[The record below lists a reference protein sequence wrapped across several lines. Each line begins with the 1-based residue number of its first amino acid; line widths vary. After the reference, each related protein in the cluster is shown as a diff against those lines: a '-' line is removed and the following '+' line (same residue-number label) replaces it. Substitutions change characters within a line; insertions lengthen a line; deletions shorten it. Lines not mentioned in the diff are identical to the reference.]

1 MDAIKYRKLYLQ
13 HNWDVNSF
21 IMVRKKLP
29 RWNFREHYGAGNHRD
44 VLSGKCFWIN
54 NTELC
59 MGYEMITNETIFR
72 PIFSHKRQR
81 LLDKVHLN
89 IINPIKFWNKIKSRF
104 FTTLSEKK
112 NIPLECIMHIIP
124 YVY

>member
-1 MDAIKYRKLYLQ
+1 MDVIKLYLQ
-13 HNWDVNSF
+13 HNWAVNTF

-29 RWNFREHYGAGNHRD
+29 WWNFRENMSKNHRD

-54 NTELC
+54 NKELC
-59 MGYEMITNETIFR
+59 MGYEMRMNETIFR

-89 IINPIKFWNKIKSRF
+89 IINPMKFWNKIKSRF

>member
-1 MDAIKYRKLYLQ
+1 MDVIKYRKLYLQ
-13 HNWDVNSF
+13 HNWAVNSF
-21 IMVRKKLP
+21 IMVTKKLP
-29 RWNFREHYGAGNHRD
+29 WWNFRENMSKNHRD

-54 NTELC
+54 NKELC

-112 NIPLECIMHIIP
+112 NIPLECIMHIIL
-124 YVY
+124 YFY